1 MSTNDIKKKQLNL
14 IAAKELCAHT
24 VSWLTAIMASLVSAK
39 ASFMASRTPGSEVE
53 LMMVSVVAIYNIYQF
68 YACDNLCCCD
78 PADHRKQDNRKINGR
93 DLHLRKMQIE
103 AMTDANLSIKASR
116 RPTTNHW
123 DFDTLLMLLHEVYLC
138 KPVKKC
144 KNNCLLMTE
153 IHSRSQPLILDH
165 KKKVEL
171 ILPLNLHMAITH
183 FFTRVS
189 VCIFLWPIRRV
200 DPVNTVRIKKMVARS
215 THSACR
221 LVLNGARIDAGKSH
235 GLTIL

>member
-1 MSTNDIKKKQLNL
+1 M
-14 IAAKELCAHT
+14 EL
-24 VSWLTAIMASLVSAK
+24 S
-39 ASFMASRTPGSEVE
+39 
-53 LMMVSVVAIYNIYQF
+53 
-68 YACDNLCCCD
+68 
-78 PADHRKQDNRKINGR
+78 
-93 DLHLRKMQIE
+93 
-103 AMTDANLSIKASR
+103 
-116 RPTTNHW
+116 
-123 DFDTLLMLLHEVYLC
+123 
-138 KPVKKC
+138 
-144 KNNCLLMTE
+144 
-153 IHSRSQPLILDH
+153 
-165 KKKVEL
+165 EL